1 MSEAVLTGGCLCGA
15 IRYRVVGV
23 LDAGLCH
30 CRHCQRE
37 SGSAFLP
44 WARVDPERL
53 EMLAVRP
60 ATYRSAEGAL
70 RAFCPGCGSSLYT
83 VTPGGKLRLLIGTLD
98 EPSAV
103 EPAIHLVAH
112 QQVRWLKLDD
122 RLPWVEDRK
131 PTPVGERR
139 RAPRVDPA
147 AIAADAPVTLG
158 QVDNRNLDA
167 VLALDVAGHQRRFV
181 ADNAR
186 SIAQAAHAPHAW
198 YRAICAGEVPVG
210 FIMLTILDESIAGLP
225 TRGEPYVWRLMVD
238 ERCQGRGYGSR
249 GLELAAAE
257 ARTWGQ
263 PSALW
268 LSCVPGTGSPYELY
282 LELGFE
288 DTGQRDPDGEV
299 ILRRPF
305 SSSSTE
311 SSRAATDRP

>member
-1 MSEAVLTGGCLCGA
+1 MSAELLTGGCLCGA
-15 IRYRVVGV
+15 IRYRVAGV
-23 LDAGLCH
+23 LDSGLCH

-60 ATYRSAEGAL
+60 ATYRSTEGAL
-70 RAFCPGCGSSLYT
+70 RAFCPGCGSSIYT

-98 EPSAV
+98 DPSAV
-103 EPAIHLVAH
+103 EPAIHLVAQ

-131 PTPVGERR
+131 PTAPGARR
-139 RAPRVDPA
+139 RSRRPDPA
-147 AIAADAPVTLG
+147 AIAADAAVTLRE
-158 QVDNRNLDA
+158 VSAANIED

-181 ADNAR
+181 AHNAR

-198 YRAICAGEVPVG
+198 YRAIYAGDTAVG
-210 FIMLTILDESIAGLP
+210 FIMLTIIDEEIAGLP
-225 TRGEPYVWRLMVD
+225 MRGEPYVWRLMVD

-249 GLELAAAE
+249 ALDLAAAE

-263 PSALW
+263 PRWLW

-282 LELGFE
+282 RRLGFE
-288 DTGQRDPDGEV
+288 DTDQRDADGEV

-305 SSSSTE
+305 
-311 SSRAATDRP
+311 A